1 MRECWVIE
9 EQDKETDEW
18 RTEITFEHEDAA
30 VEACKRWQSDYKHR
44 VVRYVPEDVVAQVGW
59 QPIETAPKDGTVIL
73 AYVSGGHHALVAWND
88 DWEDWLH
95 LPWHESM
102 PAVITYWMP
111 LPAPPQEDRP

>member
-1 MRECWVIE
+1 ME
-9 EQDKETDEW
+9 
-18 RTEITFEHEDAA
+18 
-30 VEACKRWQSDYKHR
+30 
-44 VVRYVPEDVVAQVGW
+44 W

-102 PAVITYWMP
+102 PAVITHWMP
-111 LPAPPQEDRP
+111 LPAPPQEDREP